1 MQCLYPYIMYY
12 ASMMTAVKFPSQL
25 PTTMTQYFDKTLS
38 LRMSQ
43 GTNILLMRHP
53 TPCGSHKIH
62 CRECRWSSTC
72 LAVVKISL
80 SNNLA
85 RCKTVASSKATKMA
99 WSEPKTSSQLNPST
113 LEPQRDLRT
122 QRITTCNNSVAR
134 PSFQQLFPS
143 HFEQVFGRVVQQL

>member
-1 MQCLYPYIMYY
+1 
-12 ASMMTAVKFPSQL
+12 MMTAVKFPSQL
-25 PTTMTQYFDKTLS
+25 PTTMMQYFDKTLS